1 MPRATHRSYVR
12 SCLATLLASLTVLL
26 AASSAQAQVPT
37 CGTAAAEL
45 RKTWSKSDSFGDDNF
60 GASYAASAT
69 LAGKRD
75 GLEVAGDLSADADLF
90 GDKKNIVKADA
101 AAKAAVLGASV
112 SESIDVFVLGKNIFH
127 HSRSTGTSSG
137 SGVKLNLAKS
147 WDVSFFS
154 ADKRFWVGPI
164 PVKVKASA
172 AGSAGISFDS
182 DLGILAADATIK
194 PSARAYVTATA
205 GVDAWVAE
213 AGVEGRLTLIEASV
227 PTVGSLTLTTAP
239 GLQYKLDSDLSL
251 NYLSGRLNI
260 FAKALGKKYERKIAD
275 WSGTTR
281 TYAIGHESGCIKF
294 L

>member
-1 MPRATHRSYVR
+1 MPRALKRSYV
-12 SCLATLLASLTVLL
+12 SIVFASLFLL
-26 AASSAQAQVPT
+26 VATSAAHAQAPS
-37 CGTAAAEL
+37 CGTPAAEL
-45 RKTWSKSDSFGDDNF
+45 RKTWSKSDSFGDENF
-60 GASYAASAT
+60 GAGYAVSAT

-90 GDKKNIVKADA
+90 GSKQNIVRADA
-101 AAKAAVLGASV
+101 AAKAAVLAGSV
-112 SESIDVFVLGKNIFH
+112 SENVDVFVLGKNIFH

-137 SGVKLNLAKS
+137 SGIKLNLAKS

-154 ADKRFWVGPI
+154 AEKRFWVGPI
-164 PVKVKASA
+164 PVKVKARA
-172 AGSAGISFDS
+172 AGSAGINFDS

-227 PTVGSLTLTTAP
+227 PTVGSLAITTAP
-239 GLQYKLDSDLSL
+239 GLQYKLDSDLAL
-251 NYLSGRLNI
+251 NYLSGRLNV
-260 FAKALGKKYERKIAD
+260 FAKALGKKYEKKIAD
-275 WSGTTR
+275 WSGTSR
-281 TYAIGHESGCIKF
+281 SYAIGHESGCIKF